1 MTSISIIVPVYN
13 VEKYVEAC
21 LQSIMAQ
28 TYAGPV
34 ECILVDDCGKD
45 DSIDI
50 AERMIAG
57 YEGTIRFRV
66 LHHPHNRGLSAAR
79 NTGVEAASGDY
90 LLFVDSDDELTPDCI
105 ELLEKPLAEAS
116 FDLVVGDTATIGND
130 DLHEYLRLKLDDGTV
145 LRSAD
150 IISHYR
156 TEWNMMAQAKL
167 LKTSFIRQNH
177 LLFKEGI
184 IHEDELWCF
193 QVACTAKSLRIV
205 NHPVYRY
212 MIREQ
217 SITADSNKNLWKKI
231 AAKVTIVGE
240 MARFLKSR
248 KLFSPPAY
256 AIIQIFTEEI
266 LHYEKV
272 DRQQFRKT
280 YLKLRKEAQFPFLYR
295 IRANMWNFRACMK
308 ELHYFM
314 PATLGERYKY
324 WRISR

>member
-1 MTSISIIVPVYN
+1 MTTISIIVPVYR
-13 VEKYVEAC
+13 VEKYIEAC
-21 LQSIMAQ
+21 LRSIMAQ
-28 TYAGPV
+28 TYTGPV

-45 DSIDI
+45 DSIGI

-57 YEGTIRFRV
+57 YEGPIRFQV

-79 NTGVEAASGDY
+79 NTGVEAATGDY

-105 ELLEKPLAEAS
+105 ELLEKPLTEAS
-116 FDLVVGDTATIGND
+116 FDLVVGDTAIIGND

-145 LRSAD
+145 LRGAD
-150 IISHYR
+150 IISHYK
-156 TEWNMMAQAKL
+156 TGWNMIAPAKL
-167 LKTSFIRQNH
+167 LSTSFIRQNH

-240 MARFLKSR
+240 MASFLRAHGICSA
-248 KLFSPPAY
+248 PAY
-256 AIIQIFTEEI
+256 QIIQKFIEEI
-266 LHYEKV
+266 LHYEKA
-272 DRQQFRKT
+272 DRETFRKT
-280 YLKLRKEAQFPFLYR
+280 YLTLRKSTHFPWHYR
-295 IRANMWNFRACMK
+295 LRVKGWNLRNHLQ
-308 ELHYFM
+308 ELHYFL
-314 PATLGERYKY
+314 PPSLGERYKY
-324 WRISR
+324 WRITR